1 MACIPTTTAKRKWPA
16 PSPRKSPTR
25 TVDPMPR
32 SALNLPQS
40 DPKPIFD
47 LARNAYGTE
56 LLTAAIAHFD
66 VFGRLTKAPLA
77 LPEFA
82 AALGFLER
90 GAIVLTTALRAMGL
104 LAKDH
109 AGRFTL
115 TPLAVEHLVPGSDFY
130 VGEYLA
136 MGADSPAVRE
146 TAQRW
151 RSDRPGGGEAGES
164 GVQYIYR
171 AGVRSAMEQAEMAR
185 YLTLGLA
192 GRRGNVAP
200 ALARAVDLSSAKTLL
215 DVGGGSGLYCIAF
228 LQRYPQLRGIV
239 LDRPEVL
246 QVAAELAAE
255 YGVSDRL
262 TCHAADMLGDDPWP
276 AADAV
281 LLSNVLHDW
290 HVPECRKLVARSAA
304 AVPTGGQVLIHD
316 AFLNDGLD
324 GPLAVAQFSIRL
336 YCLTEGRCYSA
347 AEYRGWLEAAGLRAE
362 PVRPTLAD
370 CGVLAVRKA

>member
-1 MACIPTTTAKRKWPA
+1 
-16 PSPRKSPTR
+16 
-25 TVDPMPR
+25 MPR
-32 SALNLPQS
+32 SAIVSPQL

-66 VFGRLTKAPLA
+66 VFGRLARAPLS

-82 AALGFLER
+82 AALGFSER
-90 GAIVLTTALRAMGL
+90 GVLVMTTALRAMGL
-104 LAKDH
+104 LATDNV
-109 AGRFTL
+109 GRFTL
-115 TPLAVEHLVPGSDFY
+115 TPLAAEHLVPGGDFY

-146 TAQRW
+146 TAERW
-151 RSDRPGGGEAGES
+151 RTDRPAGAEAGES
-164 GVQYIYR
+164 GVHFIYR
-171 AGVRSAMEQAEMAR
+171 AGVRSAMEQADMAR
-185 YLTLGLA
+185 YLTLGLS
-192 GRRGNVAP
+192 GRARNVAP
-200 ALARAVDLSSAKTLL
+200 VLARAVDLSSAATLL
-215 DVGGGSGLYCIAF
+215 DVGGGSGIYLIAF
-228 LQRYPQLRGIV
+228 LQRYPRLRGIV

-262 TCHAADMLGDDPWP
+262 TCHAADMLGDEPWP
-276 AADAV
+276 TADVV

-290 HVPECRKLVARSAA
+290 HVPECRKLVSRSAA
-304 AVPTGGQVLIHD
+304 AIPSGGQVLIHD
-316 AFLNDGLD
+316 AFLNDALD
-324 GPLAVAQFSIRL
+324 GPLAVAQFSIHL

-347 AEYRGWLEAAGLRAE
+347 AEYRGWLEEVGVRAE

-370 CGVLAVRKA
+370 CGVLAARKP